1 MKLIKSET
9 TKMENEIII
18 NSRCVEILREYK
30 NSWKLNESEFALC
43 DRIGREIADLL
54 PKDTRINPI
63 HCSSAEK
70 ILHWIEAGRYVDRS
84 TSQLPDETKLRVN
97 KNYRFLKRAKAAQI
111 FWASFFGIV
120 SLLWIYIVILLI
132 RVL

>member
-30 NSWKLNESEFALC
+30 GSWQLNDSEYALC
-43 DRIGREIADLL
+43 DRIGREISDLL
-54 PKDTRINPI
+54 PESVRINPL

-70 ILHWIEAGRYVDRS
+70 ILHWIEAGRYMERS
-84 TSQLPDETKLRVN
+84 TSQLMDETKLRVN
-97 KNYRFLKRAKAAQI
+97 KKYRVLKRAKAGQI
-111 FWASFFGIV
+111 FWASFLGII

-132 RVL
+132 RAL